1 MYLPLISAFAV
12 RQLLLAIAL
21 ADLNI
26 ELAGSKS
33 RGMILVILLT
43 EETHFRCCYKPNL
56 AFDTCQGTFESFK
69 AIDKG
74 FQYKK

>member
-1 MYLPLISAFAV
+1 MYLPLISVFAV

-26 ELAGSKS
+26 ELAGNKS
-33 RGMILVILLT
+33 RGMILLT

-74 FQYKK
+74 FQ